1 MIVLGMDSM
10 VQAPVTSKAI
20 EHFQD
25 FACEDPFQCL
35 AVEPW

>member
-20 EHFQD
+20 EHFQN

-35 AVEPW
+35 AVETW